1 MEVDRKN
8 MPRDQM
14 YADLS
19 AASRCYRGAIL
30 MSLVLCVLLRA
41 LAEYIDSSLSI
52 RLAFPLFVV
61 DARGVNKLSKR
72 ENTGEWLSISN
83 IKCDVY
89 FFFQILIT

>member
-1 MEVDRKN
+1 MEVDGKN

-14 YADLS
+14 YANLS

-30 MSLVLCVLLRA
+30 MSLVLCVLSRA
-41 LAEYIDSSLSI
+41 PAWYIDSSLSI

-72 ENTGEWLSISN
+72 ENTGGWISISN
-83 IKCDVY
+83 MKCGVY